1 MRLSPDNL
9 QLLLMLAGVG
19 LLCWLMVRG
28 KLRRRAAGPLP
39 VLVEKGH
46 DAHAR
51 HPATQFTG
59 THSLG
64 APAEVLRWQ
73 VELHDLARELKAE
86 LDSKLIAVRTMTTAY
101 DQAARRLGEMIRLA
115 EQVQLAPDS
124 PVAEARRLSRLGW
137 TTDRIASVLK
147 LSESEVQQLLS

>member
-9 QLLLMLAGVG
+9 QLLLMMAGVG
-19 LLCWLMVRG
+19 LFCWLMLRG
-28 KLRRRAAGPLP
+28 KMRRRAAGPLP
-39 VLVEKGH
+39 VLVEMGH
-46 DAHAR
+46 NANAR
-51 HPATQFTG
+51 RPVTQFTG
-59 THSLG
+59 TQSLG

-101 DQAARRLGEMIRLA
+101 DQAARRLGDMIRLA

-124 PVAEARRLSRLGW
+124 PAAEARRLSGLGW
-137 TTDRIASVLK
+137 TEDRIASVLK
-147 LSESEVQQLLS
+147 LSESEVAQLLN